1 MQFVQVI
8 LIHSGKC
15 LLHTPKE
22 DERGVDGHGGGGGG
36 GGGKKVKKMKKDR
49 SFSGA
54 STGGSQQVR
63 CLQALDPI
71 YPICFNDV
79 GGARGGDGGEG
90 D

>member
-1 MQFVQVI
+1 M
-8 LIHSGKC
+8 
-15 LLHTPKE
+15 
-22 DERGVDGHGGGGGG
+22 DGHGGG

-63 CLQALDPI
+63 CLQAL